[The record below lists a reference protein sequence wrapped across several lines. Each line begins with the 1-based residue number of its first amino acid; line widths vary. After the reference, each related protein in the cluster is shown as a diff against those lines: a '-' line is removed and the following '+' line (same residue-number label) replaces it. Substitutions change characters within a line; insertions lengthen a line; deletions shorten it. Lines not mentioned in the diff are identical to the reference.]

1 MSKDLSGEAFDR
13 LRAADPA
20 AGLEPD
26 HDALRK
32 AVAAR
37 ADVVDELAARRRR
50 PRALQVAAASAGAL
64 AIGVGGFALGGGFA
78 PSLVAGAESGSGSDS
93 AASAA
98 PAITLDGAAD
108 SPSAAMPE
116 MATEGP
122 AMGGGEAG
130 RTGASSYVA
139 QDMAYMPS
147 FGRTV
152 FSASGLSTS
161 ETTAPAYGYDG
172 AAAHSAEALERL
184 AGALGASGKVREDYG
199 SLILGDYESGEPV
212 ATLYGDGT
220 ASFYFSDPSKD
231 PWFCPP
237 DRECEE
243 RDLGAAPQGEDAL
256 DEATD
261 VLLALGLDP
270 ADFELEVSDKSDYGS
285 TDYSSVNA
293 FRVLDGQRTGDSW
306 GVTFTGAGVSSVWGP
321 TAELVEL
328 GEYDVISPAEAVERL
343 NDPRFGASFSSFPAD
358 WVGPATLMREGS
370 TSAPRTP
377 SAGDRFDWPV
387 ESVKITSERLGL
399 AQHHLGDGGVA
410 LVPTYELSSA
420 DGRTWSVIAVTEAH
434 LAFD

>member
-32 AVAAR
+32 A
-37 ADVVDELAARRRR
+37 
-50 PRALQVAAASAGAL
+50 
-64 AIGVGGFALGGGFA
+64 
-78 PSLVAGAESGSGSDS
+78 
-93 AASAA
+93 
-98 PAITLDGAAD
+98 
-108 SPSAAMPE
+108 
-116 MATEGP
+116 
-122 AMGGGEAG
+122 
-130 RTGASSYVA
+130 
-139 QDMAYMPS
+139 
-147 FGRTV
+147 
-152 FSASGLSTS
+152 
-161 ETTAPAYGYDG
+161 
-172 AAAHSAEALERL
+172 
-184 AGALGASGKVREDYG
+184 
-199 SLILGDYESGEPV
+199 V

-243 RDLGAAPQGEDAL
+243 RDLGPAPQGEDAL

-261 VLLALGLDP
+261 VLVALGLDP

-293 FRVLDGQRTGDSW
+293 FRVLDGQRTGDAW

>member
-139 QDMAYMPS
+139 QDMAYLPS

-172 AAAHSAEALERL
+172 AAAHSAEAR
-184 AGALGASGKVREDYG
+184 S
-199 SLILGDYESGEPV
+199 
-212 ATLYGDGT
+212 
-220 ASFYFSDPSKD
+220 
-231 PWFCPP
+231 
-237 DRECEE
+237 EE
-243 RDLGAAPQGEDAL
+243 H
-256 DEATD
+256 
-261 VLLALGLDP
+261 
-270 ADFELEVSDKSDYGS
+270 
-285 TDYSSVNA
+285 
-293 FRVLDGQRTGDSW
+293 
-306 GVTFTGAGVSSVWGP
+306 
-321 TAELVEL
+321 
-328 GEYDVISPAEAVERL
+328 
-343 NDPRFGASFSSFPAD
+343 
-358 WVGPATLMREGS
+358 
-370 TSAPRTP
+370 
-377 SAGDRFDWPV
+377 
-387 ESVKITSERLGL
+387 TSELQSRPHLVCRLL
-399 AQHHLGDGGVA
+399 LEKKKKTHIQHH
-410 LVPTYELSSA
+410 ELTSQINT
-420 DGRTWSVIAVTEAH
+420 RYVIHKQTS
-434 LAFD
+434 